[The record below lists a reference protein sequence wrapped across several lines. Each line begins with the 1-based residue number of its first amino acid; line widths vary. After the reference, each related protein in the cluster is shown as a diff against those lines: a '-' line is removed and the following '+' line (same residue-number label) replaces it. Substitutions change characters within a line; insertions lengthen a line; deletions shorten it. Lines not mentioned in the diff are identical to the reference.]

1 MIVNLLYQFL
11 CQHMVDRNKISRSQ
25 ITMDIFRFMYF
36 CCFPN
41 HRQDLVRNWQYEQQ
55 VSDKKQ
61 ELLIIREDS
70 GFTPCIFVGSVLLII
85 LVICV
90 VFFCFVCL
98 CPVSCVPDVATVSG
112 LSIPDCPFGFLLRL
126 FYIPSSINEI
136 INKL

>member
-1 MIVNLLYQFL
+1 MIVYLLYKFL

-25 ITMDIFRFMYF
+25 ITMDIFRFMYL
-36 CCFPN
+36 CYFPN
-41 HRQDLVRNWQYEQQ
+41 HRQELVRNWQYEQQ

-85 LVICV
+85 LVLCV

-112 LSIPDCPFGFLLRL
+112 LSIPDCSFGFLLRL